1 MHTLAASPG
10 AIASRSS
17 RGVVLYGSLAMALA
31 IAMACSVM
39 LGLKIYSPSEVWR
52 AFVAF
57 DGSETSVVIVNLRL
71 PRAIIAPLTGAGLG
85 VAGVIIQTLARNR
98 IASPDTLGLNAGASL
113 AVVVASFWLGVSS
126 LAGLSLAAAV
136 GALLT
141 SLLVFG
147 IAAGAGG
154 LSPLRIV
161 LVGVTMAGLGHALVE
176 IILTSNEAALEQ
188 LLFWLS
194 GAIVDRP
201 ISLAVN
207 GGVMLVIGAA
217 LGWVLAPSLD
227 ALQADDATASG
238 LGVPLGL
245 VRGASFIAIAL
256 LTGSA
261 ITMAGP
267 VGFVGLVI
275 PHAARAL
282 AGLRHR
288 HQIAAAALLGAI
300 YVTVADIAVRY
311 VIYPAE
317 APVGAVTAAVGGVVL
332 LGLLKRRAA

>member
-1 MHTLAASPG
+1 VHTIAASTGAMTTRSPRDAMLYGGLAA
-10 AIASRSS
+10 
-17 RGVVLYGSLAMALA
+17 ALA
-31 IAMACSVM
+31 VAMACSMM
-39 LGLKIYSPSEVWR
+39 LGLKIYSPAEVWR
-52 AFVAF
+52 AFTAF

-71 PRAIIAPLTGAGLG
+71 PRAIIAPMTGAGLG
-85 VAGVIIQTLARNR
+85 VSGVIIQTLARNR

-201 ISLAVN
+201 ASLAAN
-207 GGVMLVIGAA
+207 GGVMLVAGAMLA
-217 LGWVLAPSLD
+217 WVLAPSLD

-245 VRGASFIAIAL
+245 VRGVSFVAIAL